1 MTPWS
6 ETVIYEAHVKGMT
19 ALHPD
24 VAPPLRGTFAG
35 LADPH
40 VVDHL
45 VRLGVTAIELLP
57 VHAFFDDR
65 HLVQQ
70 GLRNYWGYNTT
81 GFFAPAPR
89 YLSPGAGPGEFRLM
103 VQKLHEA
110 GIEVILD
117 VVHNQIG
124 RAHVCTPVTNAHIVS
139 RLPLEKQ
146 NNYNK
151 EI

>member
-1 MTPWS
+1 
-6 ETVIYEAHVKGMT
+6 MT

-89 YLSPGAGPGEFRLM
+89 YLLQGAGPGEFRLL
-103 VQKLHEA
+103 VQTLHDAGLEVSLEVVYNHTSEA
-110 GIEVILD
+110 NYTWQTQCFH
-117 VVHNQIG
+117 VVDTARSFHL
-124 RAHVCTPVTNAHIVS
+124 S
-139 RLPLEKQ
+139 RSHSYQLLES
-146 NNYNK
+146 YLA
-151 EI
+151 

>member
-1 MTPWS
+1 MTPGS
-6 ETVIYEAHVKGMT
+6 DTVIYEAHVKGMT

-81 GFFAPAPR
+81 R
-89 YLSPGAGPGEFRLM
+89 SEEHTSELQSLM
-103 VQKLHEA
+103 RISYAVFCLK
-110 GIEVILD
+110 
-117 VVHNQIG
+117 
-124 RAHVCTPVTNAHIVS
+124 
-139 RLPLEKQ
+139 K
-146 NNYNK
+146 K
-151 EI
+151 KK